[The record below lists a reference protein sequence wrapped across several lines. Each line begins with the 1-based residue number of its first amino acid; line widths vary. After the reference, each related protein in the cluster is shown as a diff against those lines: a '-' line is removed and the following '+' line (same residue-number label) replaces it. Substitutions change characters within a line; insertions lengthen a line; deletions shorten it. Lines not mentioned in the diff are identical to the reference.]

1 MWRVQIR
8 NLENIRRMKLIFLF
22 SIFLLLLKMN
32 YNNNKI
38 PYANLIPYI
47 NSINN
52 KPYNLKKL
60 FNSRRLYI
68 PDANLTN
75 EYIHYIRPI
84 NESNNEKN
92 MIDYDKEQIFFDNNF
107 IKRKDQLDFKDFAKL
122 CEEEKLIYKNIKKI
136 SNQPFISI
144 IFASFNK
151 EKEIMKSVR
160 TIQNQSLK
168 NIEIIIVDD
177 CSTDNTSKYYNL
189 LLKTDPRIRLF
200 YHLKNMGV
208 WRTRIDGLLY
218 SKGKYVIFFDVGDL
232 YEDNY
237 VLEDAY
243 NVIEKYNLDCV
254 KMFFRLILD
263 FNNLR
268 HRKEPLEYND
278 TQTKVNSK
286 KNMVSEVNKVF
297 RGFYGVI
304 WNALLKSDVYIKGL
318 YLLNNEVLNI
328 YKNLWEDR
336 WWTRLMNESANNLL
350 IIKRFCYLYYRDLEN
365 SHLLNPKTI
374 EDKDRVAQEFVYFL
388 YFDMNFLP
396 KEDDKKTIIDQLNY
410 LDTTNRNEAL
420 SNFRTKFYILDNLV
434 KKLLKDPYV
443 KEESKISLRNILD
456 KSYRRQKEYEK
467 I

>member
-1 MWRVQIR
+1 MWRKQIK
-8 NLENIRRMKLIFLF
+8 NQKIIIKKKILFLLSISILIF
-22 SIFLLLLKMN
+22 KMN
-32 YNNNKI
+32 YNIANM
-38 PYANLIPYI
+38 PYANLIPYT

-52 KPYNLKKL
+52 KPYNLKEV
-60 FNSRRLYI
+60 FNSKILYI
-68 PDANLTN
+68 PGSNITN

-92 MIDYDKEQIFFDNNF
+92 MTDYDKEQIFFDNNF
-107 IKRKDQLDFKDFAKL
+107 IKRKDQLDFKDFVKL
-122 CEEEKLIYKNIKKI
+122 CEEEKLIYKNIEKV

-160 TIQNQSLK
+160 SIQNQSLK

-177 CSTDNTSKYYNL
+177 CSTDNTSMYYNL

-200 YHLKNMGV
+200 YHLTNMGL

-237 VLEDAY
+237 VLEDAF

-263 FNNLR
+263 FNNVTLHRIPLR
-268 HRKEPLEYND
+268 SDVN
-278 TQTKVNSK
+278 QTKVSSK
-286 KNMVSEVNKVF
+286 KSMERDVLHIF

-304 WNALLKSDVYIKGL
+304 WNALVKSDVYIKGL

-328 YKNLWEDR
+328 YKNLFEDR
-336 WWTRLMNESANNLL
+336 WWASLIYSSSNNLL
-350 IIKRFCYLYYRDLEN
+350 IIKRFCYLYFRDLKN
-365 SHLLNPKTI
+365 NHLLYPKTI
-374 EDKDRVAQEFVYFL
+374 EEKDRTIHEFVYLL
-388 YFDMNFLP
+388 YLYLNLLP
-396 KEDDKKTIIDQLNY
+396 KEDDKKNIIEQLNY
-410 LDTTNRNEAL
+410 LDANNGKVAL
-420 SNFRTKFYILDNLV
+420 RNFRTKFYILDNLI
-434 KKLLKDPYV
+434 KNLIKDPYV
-443 KEESKISLRNILD
+443 KEESKISLRNILNN
-456 KSYRRQKEYEK
+456 SYIRQKEYEK